1 VLRQV
6 AKIERP
12 AGVGVPDTVRG
23 ESHKKGKN
31 RYEGN
36 WKCAKS
42 FACNPHDVFVE
53 SCRLFD
59 GASRVTSHVCECGLT
74 PPVLYGI
81 SSVEGSGGF
90 IWGDFVVSRREL
102 LERTSAFGEVY
113 TDPAFLASIGQ
124 QQQASDSNKGWAP
137 QGDTALL
144 TTMEPIGEAA
154 PALPGEIGSV
164 DTAIG
169 GRGSAVRYDCIAAT
183 WRS

>member
-1 VLRQV
+1 MLRQV

-42 FACNPHDVFVE
+42 FACNPHDVLVE

-81 SSVEGSGGF
+81 GSVEGSGCFIRRTFRRCETRATGKNKRFQRGLHSSGF
-90 IWGDFVVSRREL
+90 FRKHTEVIGGEPQGADLKATRHCWQRWSL
-102 LERTSAFGEVY
+102 LERRY
-113 TDPAFLASIGQ
+113 QRL
-124 QQQASDSNKGWAP
+124 
-137 QGDTALL
+137 QGKSGLSL
-144 TTMEPIGEAA
+144 RP
-154 PALPGEIGSV
+154 
-164 DTAIG
+164 
-169 GRGSAVRYDCIAAT
+169 SAVG
-183 WRS
+183 